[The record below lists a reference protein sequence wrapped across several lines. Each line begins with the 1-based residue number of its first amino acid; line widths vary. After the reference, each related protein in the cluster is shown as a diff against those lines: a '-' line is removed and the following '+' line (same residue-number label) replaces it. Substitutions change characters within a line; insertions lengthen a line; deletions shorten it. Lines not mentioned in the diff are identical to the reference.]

1 MPPRASVGPGCGTG
15 PGHRRTLPWAGEI
28 SKLSLNMAPKWRAER
43 RVTSPWLPSESESG
57 PGPGRVRVTVGLG
70 LRVTSRPASSSRL
83 RVRVP
88 GPASLSPSLRFES
101 GSEPH
106 RGPGPAGPR
115 RLLRT
120 ESESRVTE
128 SSIVEIGLRLLQ
140 QADSS
145 EAASSQCSVAAP
157 GPGRQVTVTVTAD
170 HDSDATDSVPE
181 ARGSDYALR
190 GLIMFRELE
199 AQLKPKTH

>member
-1 MPPRASVGPGCGTG
+1 MFSPRRSGSYPGSRALRVGPMPPRASVGPGCGTG
-15 PGHRRTLPWAGEI
+15 PGHRRTRLPWAGEI

-120 ESESRVTE
+120 VGVTE
-128 SSIVEIGLRLLQ
+128 SSIVEIGLRLLPLTRVRRPRVSAQ
-140 QADSS
+140 W
-145 EAASSQCSVAAP
+145 P
-157 GPGRQVTVTVTAD
+157 RR
-170 HDSDATDSVPE
+170 
-181 ARGSDYALR
+181 ARAGKSR
-190 GLIMFRELE
+190 
-199 AQLKPKTH
+199 